1 MNDRSSANQTR
12 RSVLSTSSIK
22 LFAAAPD
29 LADFLT
35 PQEREEA
42 QLIALPMAE
51 VAGPVD
57 LPELLRNAN
66 AFAAFVVDGMLLR
79 KLRIGAQPTL
89 RIFGPGELIAT
100 GTAPTPAVVV
110 ESDYSA
116 VDSTHLAFVGIE
128 FLAVAH
134 RWPRLIAGLQG
145 RMADGQERLATQLA
159 ICQLPRVQDRLL
171 SMLWLL
177 AESWGRVTSAGT
189 TLSLLLTHEAL
200 GTLVGARRSTVTLA
214 LRELTDSGA
223 LVHQGGT
230 WLLLEPPSTPAQSA
244 TTSNPRVS
252 LAEAGPPSSL

>member
-1 MNDRSSANQTR
+1 MQ
-12 RSVLSTSSIK
+12 

-42 QLIALPMAE
+42 QQIALPIVE
-51 VAGPVD
+51 VAGTVE
-57 LPELLRNAN
+57 LSGLLRNAN
-66 AFAAFVVDGMLLR
+66 AFAAFVVDGMLFR

-110 ESDYSA
+110 ESDYCA
-116 VDSTHLAFVGIE
+116 VDSTHLALVGIE

-177 AESWGRVTSAGT
+177 AESWGRVTPAGT

-223 LVHQGGT
+223 LVRQGDS
-230 WLLLEPPSTPAQSA
+230 WLLLEPPYVPAQSA
-244 TTSNPRVS
+244 TPSNPQES
-252 LAEAGPPSSL
+252 LA